1 MEKPII
7 QFQMDAP
14 KHPDYLVFVDPD
26 IAEIFKGKD
35 SYYQSDILMAQ
46 IIKELRK
53 VNAVLYGKG

>member
-1 MEKPII
+1 MEKPRTP
-7 QFQMDAP
+7 FQMDAP
-14 KHPDYLVFVDPD
+14 KHPDYIVFVDPD

-53 VNAVLYGKG
+53 LNGV